1 MPLTSSTAAGGEFS
15 ISIPPKK
22 ATPAGDSP
30 KSLAERMV
38 KGAAAMVPSLGRSK
52 DLESLRTPLLSAGSE
67 RSETSRSSPGGSP
80 DAKTEKQIAKMRT
93 AMADLV
99 YPGRKTPEELS
110 LIHI

>member
-1 MPLTSSTAAGGEFS
+1 
-15 ISIPPKK
+15 
-22 ATPAGDSP
+22 
-30 KSLAERMV
+30 
-38 KGAAAMVPSLGRSK
+38 MVPSLGRSK

-99 YPGRKTPEELS
+99 YPGRKTPEERAGAL
-110 LIHI
+110 LLLEAQLAAKAPAELAKWWAHEPPL